1 MFKINITES
10 IVGKPFSVSINGT
23 VNTDV
28 FGVGNALWQTSNGAL
43 TIYNISEDNIVT
55 ADTMGQ
61 LPNVDS
67 FTISID
73 GRVVQFT

>member
-1 MFKINITES
+1 MFKINTTES
-10 IVGKPFSVSINGT
+10 IVGKSFSVNINGT
-23 VNTDV
+23 VNTGV
-28 FGVGNALWQTSNGAL
+28 FGVGNALWQSSSGAL
-43 TIYNISEDNIVT
+43 TVYSISEDNIVT

-73 GRVVQFT
+73 GRDVQLT